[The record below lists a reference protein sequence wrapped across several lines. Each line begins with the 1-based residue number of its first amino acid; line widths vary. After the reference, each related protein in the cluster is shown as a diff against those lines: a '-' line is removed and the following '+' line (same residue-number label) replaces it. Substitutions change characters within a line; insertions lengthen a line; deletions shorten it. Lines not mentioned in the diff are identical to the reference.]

1 MILRASNVTRHSV
14 LAGSARGRP
23 IGLWAKFRGLMG
35 RASLAD
41 ETGLWL
47 PGSNG
52 IHMMFMRFAIDCV
65 FVGQPIRRRRHPRGR
80 RVHRAVAPWRG
91 LVWYVR
97 GAHGILELPTGTI
110 DRTGTAPGDRIAL
123 EEAGQPR

>member
-14 LAGSARGRP
+14 LAGSVESADS
-23 IGLWAKFRGLMG
+23 LWAKFRGLMG

-65 FVGQPIRRRRHPRGR
+65 FVGRPSAADGTREVVA
-80 RVHRAVAPWRG
+80 VHRAVAPWRG
-91 LVWYVR
+91 VVWYVR
-97 GAHGILELPTGTI
+97 GAHGTLELPTGTI
-110 DRTGTAPGDRIAL
+110 DRTGTARGDRIAL
-123 EEAGQPR
+123 EEAGQSR